1 MAKVYLDTDT
11 DTVYVARGNS
21 DFVVISPD
29 GDPTIIFNLPGAASE
44 LVNPDDIDT
53 TGLYDEAYDEGYDS
67 GYADGEGA
75 GYSSDDLDDEYQ
87 RGYDDGYEAGKAED
101 DEDAE

>member
-1 MAKVYLDTDT
+1 MAKVFLDAST
-11 DTVYVARGNS
+11 DTVYVQRGSN
-21 DFVVISPD
+21 DFVVVSPD
-29 GDPTIIFNLPGAASE
+29 GEPVIVFSLPGAAEE
-44 LVNPDDIDT
+44 LIREDDVDT
-53 TGLYDEAYDEGYDS
+53 EDAYNEGYDS

-101 DEDAE
+101 EDED